1 MLGYA
6 RESAILSV
14 YRVIEPRGG
23 SLAVDIYQF
32 VKANKKVMI
41 WAGFFAMLFLVR
53 KVFGLVFLTYILCYI
68 FNNIIVQLESHI
80 RWRRR
85 AWTVVVYLF
94 FVSAVVALLLLVMP
108 HILDEAKLFITK
120 LPQSIDAVHLYLD
133 QLAYKQPQMAP
144 VIDRVKEAVTIKNL
158 LGINREALVDFVVGL
173 LNRTLHFTTYFL
185 LATLFSFLILLDV
198 KNLRARVYALRD
210 TRFQDVYDET
220 AGSVAQF
227 ALVVGYTFQAQIL
240 IAVLNT
246 LLTVLGLWFLQLET
260 IALLASIVFFAG
272 LIPVW
277 GTFISSIPI
286 LLLSFNEGGMV
297 LAGKA
302 VLMIVFVHVV
312 EAYILNPRI
321 LSAVLKINPLL
332 TLIILYVGHSLFGL
346 WGILLGVPVAVYVY
360 RYILMIPGIVH
371 IDDGVGI
378 DGIADNIQ
386 KGDS

>member
-1 MLGYA
+1 M
-6 RESAILSV
+6 
-14 YRVIEPRGG
+14 VIW
-23 SLAVDIYQF
+23 VC
-32 VKANKKVMI
+32 
-41 WAGFFAMLFLVR
+41 FFGLLFLVR
-53 KVFGLVFLTYILCYI
+53 KVFGLVFLTFILCYI
-68 FNNIIVQLESHI
+68 FNNIIVQLES
-80 RWRRR
+80 RTRLKRRL
-85 AWTVVVYLF
+85 WTVAVYLL
-94 FVSAVVALLLLVMP
+94 FVAVVVGLFFLVLP
-108 HILDEAKLFITK
+108 HIVGEAKLFITK
-120 LPQSIDAVHLYLD
+120 LPQSVDAVHLNLD

-144 VIDRVKEAVTIKNL
+144 VIERFKEAVTIKNL
-158 LGINREALVDFVVGL
+158 LGINREALVDFVIGL

-185 LATLFSFLILLDV
+185 LATLFSFLILLDFP
-198 KNLRARVYALRD
+198 NLRTRVYALRD
-210 TRFQDVYDET
+210 TRFQDAYDET

-246 LLTVLGLWFLQLET
+246 LLTALGLWFLQLET

-286 LLLSFNEGGMV
+286 LLLSFNEGGMA

-302 VLMIVFVHVV
+302 LIMIVFVHVV

-360 RYILMIPGIVH
+360 RYILIKPISNDADESVGLNDVS
-371 IDDGVGI
+371 DDF
-378 DGIADNIQ
+378 
-386 KGDS
+386 KEEEM